1 VSSLD
6 HNRWDDDLAAYALGA
21 LDGHERSAFETHLT
35 TCNRCQ
41 IELRWLEP
49 AIDALPA
56 SVDQLPPPRGLRKRI
71 LDAASEDAP
80 DLGRARAQ
88 RAERRSWWRAG
99 AVRPALAAAATVAA
113 VAVGLA
119 GGYALRGED
128 GGGDLATQTIPV
140 EAATPAI
147 QANASVVQHGDSWT
161 LDVRDLPE
169 LRRGDVYQVWIA
181 HGKTIRPSVLF
192 VPSQGDRAK
201 VALPRTMA
209 SASQLM
215 VTREPSGG
223 SQEPTS
229 APLLAANVN

>member
-21 LDGHERSAFETHLT
+21 LDGRERSEFEAHLA
-35 TCNRCQ
+35 TCYHCQ

-49 AIDALPA
+49 ALDALPA
-56 SVDQLPPPRGLRKRI
+56 SVEQLTPPPDLRKRI
-71 LDAASEDAP
+71 LAAADEEVP

-88 RAERRSWWRAG
+88 RRSWWRVG
-99 AVRPALAAAATVAA
+99 AVRPALAAAATIVA

-119 GGYALRGED
+119 GGYALRGDDD
-128 GGGDLATQTIPV
+128 GGDIVTQTIPV
-140 EAATPAI
+140 ETATPAI

-223 SQEPTS
+223 SLEPTS
-229 APLLAANVN
+229 APLLAATMN

>member
-1 VSSLD
+1 VSSHD

-21 LDGHERSAFETHLT
+21 LDGRERSELEAHLA

-49 AIDALPA
+49 ALDALPA
-56 SVDQLPPPRGLRKRI
+56 SVEQLTPPPGLRKRI
-71 LDAASEDAP
+71 LEAANEDVP
-80 DLGRARAQ
+80 DFGRVRAQ
-88 RAERRSWWRAG
+88 RTERRSWWRAG

-128 GGGDLATQTIPV
+128 AGDDLVTQTVPV
-140 EAATPAI
+140 EAAAPAI
-147 QANASVVQHGDSWT
+147 QANASVIQHGDSWT

-169 LRRGDVYQVWIA
+169 LRGGDVYQVWIA

-192 VPSQGDRAK
+192 VPSQGDSAK

-229 APLLAANVN
+229 APLLAAEL